1 VISSRTP
8 QSLFWRVFLIN
19 AALLAAAAV
28 LLALSPATVSFP
40 ATAGQ
45 LLTLAGGVIALVAA
59 NAVLL
64 RVSLRPL
71 GELTQLMRR
80 IDLLVPGQRLRP
92 AGATEL
98 REVAAAFNEMLERL
112 ELERRSSNT
121 RVVGRHEDERRRLAA
136 ELHDEIGQR
145 LTALLLQL
153 RTVIDDAPP
162 ELVPELLAIQ
172 ALARDN
178 LDEIGRLVRQL
189 RPTVLDDL
197 GLAVALHSLVDVA
210 EQTTEVEFSRG
221 IEPELP
227 ALAEAAEL
235 AVYRIAQEAITNVMR
250 HADANRVEVAA
261 YGDAGVLVLEV
272 HDDGRG
278 MLYAADQESGGIRG
292 MRERA
297 VAAGGRL
304 SIDSRPG
311 GGTSIS
317 VKVPAEA

>member
-1 VISSRTP
+1 VIASRSP

-19 AALLAAAAV
+19 GVLLAAAAV
-28 LLALSPATVSFP
+28 ALALSPATVSFP
-40 ATAGQ
+40 ATPNQ
-45 LLTLAGGVIALVAA
+45 LQTLAAGLVVLLAA
-59 NAVLL
+59 NALLL

-92 AGATEL
+92 AGAAEL
-98 REVAAAFNEMLERL
+98 QTVTAAFNEMLDRL
-112 ELERRSSNT
+112 ERERRASNT

-136 ELHDEIGQR
+136 ELHDEVGQR

-153 RTVIDDAPP
+153 RTVIDESPP
-162 ELVPELLAIQ
+162 ELVPQLLAIQ

-221 IEPELP
+221 IELELP
-227 ALAEAAEL
+227 PLAEDAEL
-235 AVYRIAQEAITNVMR
+235 AVYRIAQEALTNVMR
-250 HADANRVEVAA
+250 HAEAGRVEVAA
-261 YGDAGVLVLEV
+261 YGADRALVLEV

-278 MLYAADQESGGIRG
+278 MLYAAEQESGGIRG

-297 VAAGGRL
+297 VAVGGAL

-311 GGTSIS
+311 GGTSVS